1 MRRTR
6 LEVLLAAVL
15 SAVVSLAAAETAP
28 PGAPATPA
36 AGSPATSSD
45 TADAPQ
51 ARIPFANHGG
61 IYNWQVVDNRTVL
74 IQSQSRKWYKAT
86 LFSPC
91 FDLPF
96 AQRLG
101 FAANADGSF
110 DKFSAIKVR
119 RQNCPLVSLVETAAP
134 AKTPKTK
141 KVDVTT
147 AAPAAAPAVP
157 AK

>member
-1 MRRTR
+1 MSGNRHGA
-6 LEVLLAAVL
+6 LLAAVL
-15 SAVVSLAAAETAP
+15 SAVVSLAAADAAP
-28 PGAPATPA
+28 PAAPSAPA
-36 AGSPATSSD
+36 AGSSATTDS
-45 TADAPQ
+45 AEGAQ

-61 IYNWQVVDNRTVL
+61 IYNWQVVDDRTVL
-74 IQSQSRKWYKAT
+74 IQSQSRRWYKAT

-91 FDLPF
+91 FELPF

-119 RQNCPLVSLVETAAP
+119 RQNCPLASLVETAAP
-134 AKTPKTK
+134 AKKPKTK

-147 AAPAAAPAVP
+147 AAPAAIPAAPA
-157 AK
+157 K

>member
-1 MRRTR
+1 MSRNRH
-6 LEVLLAAVL
+6 EALLAAVL
-15 SAVVSLAAAETAP
+15 SAVVSLAAADTAP
-28 PGAPATPA
+28 PAAPA
-36 AGSPATSSD
+36 AGSPATTSE
-45 TADAPQ
+45 TADVPQ

-74 IQSQSRKWYKAT
+74 FQSQSRKWYKAT

-91 FDLPF
+91 FELPF

-134 AKTPKTK
+134 AKKVKTK

-147 AAPAAAPAVP
+147 AAPAAAPGAA